1 MKHISNYKGGL
12 VGIIIILLFTVI
24 VYFIG
29 FMTALGNDT
38 PMARKILDFIILYI
52 KIANPIWTF
61 LIAYIFGSFY
71 IRLNSKK
78 R

>member
-1 MKHISNYKGGL
+1 MKQIGNYKGGL

-29 FMTALGNDT
+29 FMAALGNDI
-38 PMARKILDFIILYI
+38 PMARKILDFVILYI

-61 LIAYIFGSFY
+61 PMAYIVGSFY